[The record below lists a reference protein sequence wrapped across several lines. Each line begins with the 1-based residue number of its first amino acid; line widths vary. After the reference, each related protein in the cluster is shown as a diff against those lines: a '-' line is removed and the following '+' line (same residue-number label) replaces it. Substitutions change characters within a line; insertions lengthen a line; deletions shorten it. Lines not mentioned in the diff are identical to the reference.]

1 MCLNGSVNII
11 LEAVLYIKGV
21 RLAHIKGIIRISPIF
36 RKNLNLFFCW
46 FYFFLSRHFMGT
58 QIRHLERTKNDVAKN
73 LLHDN
78 VYIVYCIRE
87 SEEDAFD
94 DITTNTSSCVSFVVV
109 CFHCQSFGCD
119 GLCL

>member
-1 MCLNGSVNII
+1 
-11 LEAVLYIKGV
+11 
-21 RLAHIKGIIRISPIF
+21 
-36 RKNLNLFFCW
+36 
-46 FYFFLSRHFMGT
+46 MGT